1 MESWRRELYT
11 NELYHHGIPGQ
22 KWGVRRYQNPDGSVT
37 AAGAN
42 RYYEGGGS
50 GHVRWGLAKGERD
63 VTGATQYVSKSSSE
77 NRGRWDISKSRHE
90 AMSDDAP
97 RRGGGGGGN
106 GGSGSGEEEKRETT
120 VADAQAIVDKV
131 KSDREAWIQ
140 SLKEKAANRKPA
152 AKEEKEKKSSSKSA
166 KQDTGANM
174 TAEEVADA
182 VAKILGI
189 DISEEAKTEEPSQP
203 TVENIET
210 KPEENPEP
218 EEKEEDNL
226 SEEDEEEL
234 SGYMVDPITEKV
246 YRVDE
251 ESGDAY
257 AVDPATG
264 EMSKEPVKLQSNKLE
279 GLVSSIRA
287 GAENFRQ
294 AFTTVLGNIRAA
306 REERKAAEA
315 ERQSAAKNAMVD
327 SDAAKLKSISKAE
340 KNEKKK
346 TVIEENLK
354 KKQQRTL
361 HTKD

>member
-11 NELYHHGIPGQ
+11 NELYHHGILGQ

-37 AAGAN
+37 SAGAN
-42 RYYEGGGS
+42 RYYEGNGS

-63 VTGATQYVSKSSSE
+63 VTGATRYHPTYKPKTE
-77 NRGRWDISKSRHE
+77 AE
-90 AMSDDAP
+90 AMY
-97 RRGGGGGGN
+97 GGGGGGVKGTN
-106 GGSGSGEEEKRETT
+106 DHTGSEMSDDERLTKASDVVAGVRDRRAAWIEDLKNRKSAVGGGEEEK
-120 VADAQAIVDKV
+120 
-131 KSDREAWIQ
+131 KS
-140 SLKEKAANRKPA
+140 
-152 AKEEKEKKSSSKSA
+152 KSSSKTS
-166 KQDTGANM
+166 KEESGVSM
-174 TAEEVADA
+174 TEDEVAA
-182 VAKILGI
+182 AIAKILGV
-189 DISEEAKTEEPSQP
+189 DVSGEEKKEEAPSEP
-203 TVENIET
+203 TVENVET

-218 EEKEEDNL
+218 EVKEEENL
-226 SEEDEEEL
+226 SEEDEAEL
-234 SGYMVDPITEKV
+234 SGYMVDPITERV

-264 EMSKEPVKLQSNKLE
+264 EISEEPVKLQSNKLE
-279 GLVSSIRA
+279 GLVEAIRS

-306 REERKAAEA
+306 REEKKAAEA
-315 ERQSAAKNAMVD
+315 ERQSAAKNAMID

-340 KNEKKK
+340 KNEEKK